1 MKKANSSGTNCT
13 TRREAE
19 ELSPRLLEPPGQDQP
34 RSRKT
39 IILFGPKILFKDFD
53 RMKRYAN
60 IRPGSSFLSLSKHR
74 RLHQSRLD
82 QERTTTPTPTPP
94 RKGTSIGEARSQ
106 RHPQYTGGTLRRKLC
121 AGA

>member
-39 IILFGPKILFKDFD
+39 IILFGPKILFKGFN
-53 RMKRYAN
+53 RMKRYVN
-60 IRPGSSFLSLSKHR
+60 IFDKEALSKSSKHGDYTK
-74 RLHQSRLD
+74 SRVD
-82 QERTTTPTPTPP
+82 QERTTTPTPTLP